1 MESFNEIFERVP
13 RRPSDRTDE
22 NIDPLIRYLVDN
34 NMFFAKINPTLINC
48 FLKLNRFLTPEKNQI
63 LYRNG
68 DEKDAIYIVLI
79 GKIKLTNN
87 SISTNKFKKIC
98 YAGETIGE
106 ELLFCKSIKKT
117 VLETAKAL
125 SKTVLIEIKL

>member
-1 MESFNEIFERVP
+1 MENFNEIFERVP

-98 YAGETIGE
+98 YAGETIG
-106 ELLFCKSIKKT
+106 
-117 VLETAKAL
+117 
-125 SKTVLIEIKL
+125 